1 MKTIAKQIGIILLVS
16 GMVSALANMLHPRRI
31 PWMQNWSRQVEEQA
45 AKQKIDV
52 IPLAVALEKFKAGNN
67 FFVDARSNEDFAK
80 GHISGAVS
88 IPFENVDQ
96 KFSTI
101 IELIDGSGEL
111 VVYCSN
117 RECDDAL
124 LLAIELQAIGASNL
138 VLYID
143 GFDLWKKHGGAT
155 ASSPLDNQRESR
167 SAPTWSRDG
176 DTVPPNNGATP

>member
-16 GMVSALANMLHPRRI
+16 GVLSALANMLHPQRI
-31 PWMQNWSRQVEEQA
+31 PWAQDWSRQVEERA

-52 IPLAVALEKFKAGNN
+52 IPLAVALEKFQTGNN
-67 FFVDARSNEDFAK
+67 YFIDARSAKDFDQ
-80 GHISGAVS
+80 GHIAGAVS
-88 IPFENVDQ
+88 IPFESLDE
-96 KFSTI
+96 KFMI
-101 IELIDGSGEL
+101 LVELIDASGEL

-155 ASSPLDNQRESR
+155 SLSQPESR
-167 SAPTWSRDG
+167 SASTWSRDG
-176 DTVPPNNGATP
+176 DDAAPPNNGATP